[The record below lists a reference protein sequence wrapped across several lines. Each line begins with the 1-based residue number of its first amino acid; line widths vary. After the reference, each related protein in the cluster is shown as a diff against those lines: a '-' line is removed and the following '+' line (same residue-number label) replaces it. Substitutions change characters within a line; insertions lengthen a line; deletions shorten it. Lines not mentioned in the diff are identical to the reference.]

1 MTSLSPYT
9 PEYFE
14 QLEAFV
20 LNDLRREGMTFFDEA
35 WPLMFEAIGDRH
47 GDENV
52 RIKKRS
58 QHLFKAIIVMDEHD
72 VPVPESY
79 MQEALTAKEETER
92 LPAFFALGNRAYEK
106 AVAGLLAAQGKTIT
120 ERFNIDVGLFL
131 KKKSERLHRS
141 RAAKKDKSVKKG
153 TKALSELMS
162 IFAFSDLTITRST
175 TRMFE
180 VVHAS
185 GRSGARIEHDIDY
198 LSEMRLQPT
207 IMFYPT
213 EGNRLGYDLK
223 TFTMDLQPLYI
234 HPLTL
239 TLNGFS
245 DEEKLHIRI
254 LQFYCTMRIPGIIA
268 RFLTEISSEGELNLP
283 DV

>member
-1 MTSLSPYT
+1 
-9 PEYFE
+9 
-14 QLEAFV
+14 
-20 LNDLRREGMTFFDEA
+20 
-35 WPLMFEAIGDRH
+35 
-47 GDENV
+47 
-52 RIKKRS
+52 
-58 QHLFKAIIVMDEHD
+58 
-72 VPVPESY
+72 
-79 MQEALTAKEETER
+79 MQEALTANEEIER
-92 LPAFFALGNRAYEK
+92 LPVFFALGHRAYEK

-120 ERFNIDVGLFL
+120 ERFKIDVGLFL

-141 RAAKKDKSVKKG
+141 RVAKKDKSIKKG
-153 TKALSELMS
+153 TKAFSELMP

-185 GRSGARIEHDIDY
+185 GRSGALIQHDIDY
-198 LSEMRLQPT
+198 LSEMRLHTT

-213 EGNRLGYDLK
+213 EGNRLGYALK
-223 TFTMDLQPLYI
+223 SFTMDLQPLSI

-245 DEEKLHIRI
+245 DEEKLHVRI

>member
-1 MTSLSPYT
+1 MTSLSLYT

-20 LNDLRREGMTFFDEA
+20 LNDLRREGITFFDEA

-47 GDENV
+47 GDDNV

-58 QHLFKAIIVMDEHD
+58 EHLFKAITVMEEHD

-79 MQEALTAKEETER
+79 MQEVLIAVEVIER
-92 LPAFFALGNRAYEK
+92 LPVFFALGNRAYEK

-141 RAAKKDKSVKKG
+141 RAAKKDKSIKKG

-185 GRSGARIEHDIDY
+185 GRSGALIEHDIDY
-198 LSEMRLQPT
+198 LSEMCLQPT

-213 EGNRLGYDLK
+213 EGNRLGYVLK
-223 TFTMDLQPLYI
+223 SFIMDFQPLYI

-239 TLNGFS
+239 TLNRIS
-245 DEEKLHIRI
+245 DEEKLYIRI
-254 LQFYCTMRIPGIIA
+254 LQFYCTMRIPDIIE

>member
-1 MTSLSPYT
+1 MTSLSPFT

-14 QLEAFV
+14 KLEAFV

-58 QHLFKAIIVMDEHD
+58 QHLWRAIGAMRRHD
-72 VPVPESY
+72 IPVPESY
-79 MQEALTAKEETER
+79 MQEALTANEEIER
-92 LPAFFALGNRAYEK
+92 LPVFFALGNRDYEK
-106 AVAGLLAAQGKTIT
+106 AVAGLLAAQGKTII
-120 ERFNIDVGLFL
+120 ERFKIDVGLFL
-131 KKKSERLHRS
+131 KKKSERLYRN
-141 RAAKKDKSVKKG
+141 RGPKKDKSVKKG
-153 TKALSELMS
+153 TKAFSELMP

-198 LSEMRLQPT
+198 LSEMYPQPT
-207 IMFYPT
+207 IFFYPT
-213 EGNRLGYDLK
+213 EGSRLGYQLHRL
-223 TFTMDLQPLYI
+223 TMDLLPLSM

-245 DEEKLHIRI
+245 DEEKLHVRI